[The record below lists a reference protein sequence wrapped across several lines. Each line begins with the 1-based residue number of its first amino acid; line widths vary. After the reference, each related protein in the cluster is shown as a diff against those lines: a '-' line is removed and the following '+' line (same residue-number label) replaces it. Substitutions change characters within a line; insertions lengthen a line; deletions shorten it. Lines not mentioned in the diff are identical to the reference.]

1 MYIIYSIYDV
11 GIERWGEVGRVG
23 GREGGGGGGGGGGG
37 RYQGKG
43 QLTCVLGQQGN
54 GYCIMV
60 WIGLF
65 HLALWLGLGT
75 SVLTEGYLR

>member
-1 MYIIYSIYDV
+1 MWL
-11 GIERWGEVGRVG
+11 GGGGGGCWGGGVG
-23 GREGGGGGGGGGGG
+23 GGVVCGGGGGGGWGGG